1 MTLAS
6 NHTEFLNERF
16 REPCEAFE
24 WDKLDEKDLEVEKSN
39 KKV

>member
-6 NHTEFLNERF
+6 NHTEFLNEKF

-24 WDKLDEKDLEVEKSN
+24 WDKQKDLEVEKSD